1 MGKSKNGEKKK
12 GKAKWIVIAVAAI
25 IVVGGIAGSGGKND
39 DGDTKNKKAV
49 VTENAS
55 EQSESSN
62 NESNSEE
69 SKTNEKEEVP
79 ADGSASVAI
88 EENQVLWESE
98 GVKVTATGIEK
109 DSLWGDQVKLL
120 IENNSDKNIM
130 VGCDALI
137 INDFMVNDLFA
148 TSVAAGKK
156 DNAKITL
163 LSGELKTAGIKEIS
177 NIELYLH
184 ITDDD
189 TLERISKSDC
199 LPIKVS
205 NAVPKTDVD
214 IPGTELYNDNGIR
227 IVGQHVDSSGLFGT
241 DVMLYIEN
249 TSDKKVSIIADGVSV
264 NGFMTDSMFSETV
277 YPSKKAYSKLT
288 LFESA
293 LEENNISEIENI
305 ELTFRLREEE
315 SYDLIAESDPITFS
329 CK

>member
-12 GKAKWIVIAVAAI
+12 GKAKWIVIAVVAI
-25 IVVGGIAGSGGKND
+25 IVVGGIAGSGGKSDN
-39 DGDTKNKKAV
+39 GDTENKKVV
-49 VTENAS
+49 VTEDAS
-55 EQSESSN
+55 EQSEISSN
-62 NESNSEE
+62 ESDLEE
-69 SKTNEKEEVP
+69 SKAKEKEEVP
-79 ADGSASVAI
+79 ADDSASVAI

-163 LSGELKTAGIKEIS
+163 LGSELKTAGIKEIS

-205 NAVPKTDVD
+205 NAAPKTDVD
-214 IPGTELYNDNGIR
+214 ISGTELYNENGIR
-227 IVGQHVDSSGLFGT
+227 IVGQHLDDSALFGT
-241 DVMLYIEN
+241 EVMLYIEN
-249 TSDKKVSIIADGVSV
+249 TSDKKVMVSCDNLSV
-264 NGFMTDSMFSETV
+264 NGFMISGLFSETV
-277 YPSKKAYSKLT
+277 YPSKKAYSALT
-288 LFESA
+288 L
-293 LEENNISEIENI
+293 LQSELDDNGITDIENI
-305 ELTFRLREEE
+305 ELTFRLSDID
-315 SYDLIAESDPITFS
+315 SYETIAESNTITFS